1 MSIPVILQTDR
12 AECGIA
18 CLAMVAAAHGRHDT
32 LREYRL
38 KFQIS
43 QRGMT
48 LHRLRACASEIGLE
62 CRAVRV
68 ELEEL
73 SQLRVPA
80 ILHWEFDHFVVLK
93 AIRNGRATIIDPAFG
108 IRRLYKAELSR
119 RFTGV
124 ALELVPTPSFAPKK
138 KPDTV
143 SLLSFFPAFA
153 RLGRPLAVTFAMT
166 LGLQA
171 FALLMPLSTQFV
183 VDHGIRQGDMNVVLM
198 LAVGFGIVSVIA
210 TLTDYFRGLLALY
223 IGNTSAHRMVTGLAH
238 HMMRLSDSWFSAR
251 HTGDVLSRFGSIAP
265 IRKFLMSDAF
275 AMLLD
280 GVLAAGSLAIV
291 IAYSWD
297 LALAMLAFI
306 ILFAALNLGTY
317 HPLRNLTEESIAASA
332 RENSSFIENVERHR
346 AIKLLGAEAVRQN
359 IWGQRYVHSI
369 NAGARLLRFGMHIG
383 LVSGLMGALE
393 NAVLLL
399 LGAHKVIAGDFSLGM
414 WFAFSS
420 YGAMLSRNIHALINS
435 LVGMRM
441 LKLHQERVADIGL
454 APKEVSAAQQGI
466 RAEIKGKIAVESLS
480 FGYDKDGDVVLDH
493 LDFAVRRG
501 EFIAI
506 VGQSGRGKSTLIKIL
521 CKLLDPVA
529 GRVLV
534 DGVDL
539 RNLDTVYYRQ
549 NLGVVMQD
557 DDLFSGSL
565 MENIVVDNE
574 RPDMRRV
581 EEAAELACIHNDIQR
596 MPMQYMTLVGHMGST
611 LSGGQRQRVMIA
623 RAIYRQ
629 PRILLLDEGTAHLN
643 QELQG
648 RIVTNLRNLGATIVA
663 ATHDSYVVRE
673 ADSVV
678 DLAGTG
684 IKNNAY

>member
-1 MSIPVILQTDR
+1 MPLPVILQADR
-12 AECGIA
+12 SECGLA

-38 KFQIS
+38 KFPPS

-48 LHRLRACASEIGLE
+48 LHQLRACASEMGFE

-73 SQLRVPA
+73 SQLRTPA

-93 AIRNGRATIIDPAFG
+93 AIRNGRAIIADPAFG
-108 IRRLYKAELSR
+108 MRRLAQSEVSR

-124 ALELVPTPSFAPKK
+124 AMELVPTPAFAPKK
-138 KPDTV
+138 KADTV
-143 SLLSFFPAFA
+143 SLSTFFPAFG

-183 VDHGIRQGDMNVVLM
+183 VDQGIRQGDMHVVLM
-198 LAVGFGIVSVIA
+198 LAVGFGLVSVVS
-210 TLTDYFRGLLALY
+210 TLTDYFRGLFALY
-223 IGNTSAHRMVTGLAH
+223 VGNTSAHRMVTGLAH
-238 HMMRLSDSWFSAR
+238 HMIRLSDSWFSAR

-265 IRKFLMSDAF
+265 VRRFLMTDAF
-275 AMLLD
+275 AMVLD
-280 GVLAAGSLAIV
+280 GLLAVGSLAIV

-297 LALAMLAFI
+297 MALAMLAFI

-317 HPLRNLTEESIAASA
+317 RPLRTLTEESIAAGA

-346 AIKLLGAEAVRQN
+346 AIKLLGAETVREN
-359 IWGQRYVHSI
+359 AWGERYVHSV
-369 NAGARLLRFGMHIG
+369 NAGARLTRFGMHIG
-383 LVSGLMGALE
+383 LAAGLMSALE

-399 LGAHKVIAGDFSLGM
+399 LGAHKVIAGEFTLGM

-420 YGAMLSRNIHALINS
+420 YGAMLSRHLHALINA

-441 LKLHQERVADIGL
+441 LKLHQERIADIGL
-454 APKEVSAAQQGI
+454 TPKEVPDERQGI
-466 RAEIKGKIAVESLS
+466 RTELHGGIAVESLS
-480 FGYDKDGDVVLDH
+480 FAYPGEEGVVLDK
-493 LDFAVRRG
+493 LDLVVRRG
-501 EFIAI
+501 DFVAI
-506 VGQSGRGKSTLIKIL
+506 VGESGRGKSTLIKIL
-521 CKLLDPVA
+521 CKLLTPVD

-539 RNLDTVYYRQ
+539 RHFDTRHYRRQ
-549 NLGVVMQD
+549 LGVVMQD

-565 MENIVVDNE
+565 VENIVVDTE
-574 RPDMRRV
+574 HPDMQRV
-581 EEAAELACIHNDIQR
+581 EWAAKLACIHEDIQR

-611 LSGGQRQRVMIA
+611 LSGGQRQRIMIA

-629 PRILLLDEGTAHLN
+629 PRIFLLDEGTAHLN
-643 QELQG
+643 EELQR
-648 RIVTNLRNLGATIVA
+648 RIMGNLRELDATIVA
-663 ATHDSYVVRE
+663 ATHDPRVVE
-673 ADSVV
+673 QADKVV
-678 DLAGTG
+678 DLARGATCP
-684 IKNNAY
+684 AT